1 MSTTLRI
8 IVPRYE
14 TRKTLKQSILEIF
27 PMISYDRIEYL
38 LNDLDSDISLL
49 IEQPYI
55 NKHCRDSFY
64 FYHSSKFS
72 DYSRFAARVHIFQGS
87 IRSYNEMMDKRD
99 KYAGY
104 FVIRPLE
111 LHPLG
116 RSMISPSIIKQKGFF
131 TCLAKEKYIYLILEE
146 LH

>member
-14 TRKTLKQSILEIF
+14 TRKTLNQSILEIF

-38 LNDLDSDISLL
+38 LNDLDSVISLL

-55 NKHCRDSFY
+55 DKHCRDSFY
-64 FYHSSKFS
+64 FCHSSKFS

-131 TCLAKEKYIYLILEE
+131 TCLTKEKYIYLILEE